1 MGERVD
7 TFRRKL
13 EENAE
18 NLLFRFSLGQALF
31 EEGEF
36 SDAEETFRLCLE
48 EKQDWMLA
56 LLFRGRCLIELKRSD
71 DAIDA
76 LRLAVKAA
84 VEQHHEDPEREA
96 RALLE
101 QLEARV

>member
-1 MGERVD
+1 MDERVEL
-7 TFRRKL
+7 FRRKL
-13 EENAE
+13 EGDPC
-18 NLLFRFSLGQALF
+18 NLLFRFSLAQALF
-31 EEGEF
+31 DEGGF
-36 SDAEETFRLCLE
+36 SEAEETFRLCLE

-56 LLFRGRCLIELKRSD
+56 LLFRGRCLIELERFD

-84 VEQHHEDPEREA
+84 VEQNHEDPESEA

>member
-7 TFRRKL
+7 AFRRKL
-13 EENAE
+13 EENDE

-31 EEGEF
+31 DEGAF

-56 LLFRGRCLIELKRSD
+56 LLFRGRCLIELERFD
-71 DAIDA
+71 DATDA

-96 RALLE
+96 RVLLE
-101 QLEARV
+101 QLESKV

>member
-1 MGERVD
+1 
-7 TFRRKL
+7 
-13 EENAE
+13 
-18 NLLFRFSLGQALF
+18 
-31 EEGEF
+31 
-36 SDAEETFRLCLE
+36 
-48 EKQDWMLA
+48 MLA

-76 LRLAVKAA
+76 LRLTVKAA